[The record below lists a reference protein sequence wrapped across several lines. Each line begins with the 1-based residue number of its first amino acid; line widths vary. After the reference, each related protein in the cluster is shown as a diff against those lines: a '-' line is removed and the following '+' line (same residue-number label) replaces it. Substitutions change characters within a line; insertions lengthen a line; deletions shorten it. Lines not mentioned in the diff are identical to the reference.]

1 MELGTTIRKIRKSK
15 LLTLKDVARMTD
27 LTESLLSQI
36 ENNKAQPSITSLMA
50 ISKALNT
57 PIAYFFEQDDNP
69 VHSPVLR
76 SSERPVVHTKSGITY
91 YLLSQNVEEVQ
102 IEMLYAEYEKGA
114 STEVLHT
121 HSGYECGIVLEGKL
135 EVKLEEDRYI
145 LNRGDSITI
154 PSSQPHNVVNIYEGS
169 STAIWVNNPPT
180 F

>member
-1 MELGTTIRKIRKSK
+1 MELGTTIRRIRKEK
-15 LLTLKDVARMTD
+15 RLTLKDVAYMTN

-36 ENNKAQPSITSLMA
+36 ENNKAQPSIASLMA

-57 PIAYFFEQDDNP
+57 PIAYFFDQEDSQAG
-69 VHSPVLR
+69 SPVLR
-76 SSERPVVHTKSGITY
+76 SSERPVVHTTSGITY
-91 YLLSQNVEEVQ
+91 YLLTQNVEEAQ

-114 STEVLHT
+114 TTEVMHT
-121 HSGYECGIVLEGKL
+121 HQGFECGIVLDGKL
-135 EVKLEEDRYI
+135 KVMLNEDRYV

-154 PSSQPHNVVNIYEGS
+154 SSSQPHNVINIYEGV